1 MAEKTLKDVSKRC
14 RDLYTRGT
22 KAFTSKNYGY
32 AVEMF
37 RETLK
42 IEPTLTEVRQ
52 KLRDAQ
58 LKATN
63 NGKLGAV
70 AKLMSGFAISKA
82 LGQGKK
88 AIKAQATNEA
98 LDAAEQAISSDP
110 SNLKG
115 ANFLVKVAR
124 AIKDEHIEL
133 SGLQLTKRFSAN
145 KISSL
150 KELAE
155 AYKKC
160 NQLDQ
165 YLETWHFICD
175 SNKANTELQSELKA
189 AIAFVAMNKGNWE
202 KAESFRDIIADKDKQ
217 EELEI
222 QEQTAIRDVD
232 TLNKVIASTEQAMEE
247 EETTAGRKRLAELY
261 SQAEN
266 WTQARDNFKRLTEL
280 TGVVEPTIAAAIA
293 ETAGYVFDEEI
304 EVATD
309 QATKDRLT
317 TEKNDMLFEHATTM
331 VKRFPN
337 DPSNR
342 FELGVALFNRED
354 YTTALSELQQS
365 QRNPRFKAKAGR
377 LMGQCFH
384 KRGQIDMAID
394 QFNAVLAELPVMNE
408 DKKETL
414 YCLATALTDQGKG
427 EEGVKIFKEIFQAD
441 VSFKDIDARINA
453 FYDSQNA

>member
-1 MAEKTLKDVSKRC
+1 MAEKKLKDVSKRC

-22 KAFTSKNYGY
+22 KAFTSKNYQY

-42 IEPTLTEVRQ
+42 LEPTLTEVRA
-52 KLRDAQ
+52 KLREAQ

-70 AKLMSGFAISKA
+70 AKILSGFAVSKA

-98 LDAAEQAISSDP
+98 LDAAEQAISHDP

-133 SGLQLTKRFSAN
+133 SGLQLTKLFSPN

-150 KELAE
+150 RELAD

-160 NQLDQ
+160 EQLDQ

-202 KAESFRDIIADKDKQ
+202 KADSFRDIIADKDKQ

-232 TLNKVIASTEQAMEE
+232 TLNKVIASTEEAMAE

-280 TGVVEPTIAAAIA
+280 TGVVEPTIAASIA
-293 ETAGYVFDEEI
+293 ETSGYVFDEEI
-304 EVATD
+304 AATD
-309 QATKDRLT
+309 DQETKDRLT
-317 TEKNDMLFEHATTM
+317 KEKNDMLFEHATTM

-337 DPSNR
+337 DPANR

-365 QRNPRFKAKAGR
+365 QRNPRFKARAGR

-384 KRGQIDMAID
+384 MRGQIDMAID

-441 VSFKDIDARINA
+441 VSFKDIDTRINA